1 MDEITIRQPQAKGQQ
16 PWLERRA
23 AVSKIG
29 DEADACREA
38 VRTGVQGHYECC
50 FEDGLVIPAVLAQ
63 FVHVRFLHVR
73 GMARELICEAK

>member
-1 MDEITIRQPQAKGQQ
+1 MRPLQRNERLSTNWSGLDLIESGAARSREAKGQQ

-38 VRTGVQGHYECC
+38 VRTGVQGHNECC
-50 FEDGLVIPAVLAQ
+50 FEDGLVIPAVLA
-63 FVHVRFLHVR
+63 
-73 GMARELICEAK
+73 